1 MSTVP
6 SNSDS
11 SPRRQRRAA
20 ARFAVF
26 DLDRTITKH
35 GTFTAFLLS
44 TRRTFATRAALM
56 LRILAHMVRY
66 KTGRMDRL
74 VLKNHMLETA
84 LRGMSQTLVERAAED
99 FAVRIVKTGIRAGFS
114 PVLAR
119 HREAGDMLVMA
130 TASIDLYASL
140 FASHFDF
147 DLLVCT
153 TTAFAAHG
161 PESLRIV
168 GPNCYGAE
176 KQARVAEALLPDC
189 AVSREEIFVSAYS
202 DDLSDM
208 PLLKWAND
216 PSVVCP
222 RRKTRALAVAA
233 RMKIEQW

>member
-1 MSTVP
+1 MP
-6 SNSDS
+6 SDS
-11 SPRRQRRAA
+11 GPPLRPHRAA
-20 ARFAVF
+20 TRFAVF

-35 GTFTAFLLS
+35 GTFTTFLLS

-74 VLKNHMLETA
+74 ALKNHMLETA
-84 LRGMSQTLVERAAED
+84 LRGMSRTDVERAAED
-99 FAVRIVKTGIRAGFS
+99 FAARLVRTGIRAGFP

-119 HREAGDMLVMA
+119 HREAGDMLVLA

-140 FASHFDF
+140 CASHFHF

-153 TTAFAAHG
+153 ATAFAAHG
-161 PESLRIV
+161 SQPLRIV

-176 KQARVAEALLPDC
+176 KQARVAEALLPDR

-202 DDLSDM
+202 DALSDM
-208 PLLKWAND
+208 PLLEWANA
-216 PSVVCP
+216 SSFVCP
-222 RRKTRALAVAA
+222 RRKTRTSAVAA